1 MYQRWL
7 KFSFIYF
14 GAFVISMS
22 QLKIAPT
29 LVLDALSNSLGV
41 DKGDI
46 QLLSSIF
53 SISGIFLAIPGGMLM
68 AKIGAKRLIVLL
80 MAVLALGNL
89 LGYVFISNYPL
100 LLLSRAVEGIS
111 FAMYLMVAMVYI
123 RHWFADKGSGT
134 ALGFF
139 GTFSALA
146 QLIIFNISTT
156 LIPLT
161 GFRSIWIYLTV
172 LSLLTMVLFIFVLE
186 PIGTE
191 KNTKHKPENF
201 LTQALSD
208 KKIWILTLSHGA
220 MTFILFTMI
229 QIGPF
234 MMKDLYLLPDHLAN
248 AYASTFGLSGII
260 SGVLA
265 GIIIEKS
272 KKPVII
278 GALGFILMLISVLIA
293 VPLYSWITDAHLST
307 SIYIG
312 WWFTISFGISFSYT
326 AVMILASALSKKPE
340 VTGYHI
346 SLVNTM
352 YYFMIVVGSPLTI
365 KVILSTS
372 WSRGFT
378 LLAGVAIIGLMGM
391 IIYNVMQSKKG
402 Q

>member
-134 ALGFF
+134 ALGF
-139 GTFSALA
+139 LA
-146 QLIIFNISTT
+146 
-156 LIPLT
+156 
-161 GFRSIWIYLTV
+161 
-172 LSLLTMVLFIFVLE
+172 
-186 PIGTE
+186 
-191 KNTKHKPENF
+191 H
-201 LTQALSD
+201 
-208 KKIWILTLSHGA
+208 
-220 MTFILFTMI
+220 
-229 QIGPF
+229 
-234 MMKDLYLLPDHLAN
+234 
-248 AYASTFGLSGII
+248 
-260 SGVLA
+260 
-265 GIIIEKS
+265 
-272 KKPVII
+272 
-278 GALGFILMLISVLIA
+278 
-293 VPLYSWITDAHLST
+293 
-307 SIYIG
+307 
-312 WWFTISFGISFSYT
+312 
-326 AVMILASALSKKPE
+326 
-340 VTGYHI
+340 
-346 SLVNTM
+346 
-352 YYFMIVVGSPLTI
+352 SPP
-365 KVILSTS
+365 
-372 WSRGFT
+372 
-378 LLAGVAIIGLMGM
+378 
-391 IIYNVMQSKKG
+391 
-402 Q
+402 